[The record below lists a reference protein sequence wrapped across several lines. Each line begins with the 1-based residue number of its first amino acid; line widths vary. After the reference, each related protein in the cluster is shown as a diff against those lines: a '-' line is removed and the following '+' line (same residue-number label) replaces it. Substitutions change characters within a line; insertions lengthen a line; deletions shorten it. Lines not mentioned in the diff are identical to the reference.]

1 MRGIGMVRLD
11 DAVPARLKT
20 HGTTFEVLV
29 DPDGALALKRG
40 ERVNLEDILAVEDIF
55 ENASRGD
62 RSPEEDLQK
71 AFGTLEVLPIAEII
85 IKKGDIS
92 LTAEQRKQFI
102 ENKRRQVIEVIARNA
117 INPQTKTP
125 HPPGRIE
132 QAMTEARVNIDPTKS
147 IDELVKIAMKAIRP
161 LIPIRFEEVEV
172 AVKIPSAY
180 APKAYGEVAAYGK
193 LIREAWQ
200 NDGSWI
206 GVVQIPAGMQNE
218 FYALINRL
226 TKGEAETKLL
236 KH

>member
-1 MRGIGMVRLD
+1 MIRLD

-40 ERVNLEDILAVEDIF
+40 DRVNLEDILAVEDIF

-85 IKKGDIS
+85 IKKGEIS
-92 LTAEQRKQFI
+92 LTAEQRRQFI

-161 LIPIRFEEVEV
+161 LIPIRFELVEV

-193 LIREAWQ
+193 LSREAWQ

-206 GVVQIPAGMQNE
+206 GVVEIPAGMQTE

>member
-1 MRGIGMVRLD
+1 MVRLD

-40 ERVNLEDILAVEDIF
+40 DSVNLEDILAVEDIF

-71 AFGTLEVLPIAEII
+71 AFGTIEVLPIAQII
-85 IKKGDIS
+85 NRNGEIS
-92 LTAEQRKQFI
+92 LTPEQRKQFI

-147 IDELVKIAMKAIRP
+147 TDELVKITMKAIRP

-172 AVKIPSAY
+172 AVKIPASY
-180 APKAYGEVAAYGK
+180 APKAYGEVAAFGK
-193 LIREAWQ
+193 LTREAWQ
-200 NDGSWI
+200 NDGSWV
-206 GVVQIPAGMQNE
+206 GVVQIPAGMQTE
-218 FYALINRL
+218 FYDLVNRL

>member
-1 MRGIGMVRLD
+1 MVRLD

-40 ERVNLEDILAVEDIF
+40 EAVNIEDILAVEDVF

-71 AFGTLEVLPIAEII
+71 AFGTLDALAIAGII
-85 IKKGDIS
+85 IKKGEIS

-102 ENKRRQVIEVIARNA
+102 ENKRRQVIEIIARNA

-125 HPPGRIE
+125 HPPARIE
-132 QAMTEARVNIDPTKS
+132 QAMSEARVNIDPTKS
-147 IDELVKIAMKAIRP
+147 TDDLVKITMKAIRP

-172 AVKIPSAY
+172 AVKVPASY
-180 APKAYGEVAAYGK
+180 APKAYGEIAAFGK
-193 LIREAWQ
+193 LNREAWQ
-200 NDGSWI
+200 NNGSWI
-206 GVVQIPAGMQNE
+206 GVVQIPAGMQTD

>member
-1 MRGIGMVRLD
+1 MVRLE

-20 HGTTFEVLV
+20 HGTIFEVLV
-29 DPDGALALKRG
+29 EPDLALALKRG
-40 ERVNLEDILAVEDIF
+40 ESVDLEEILAVEDVF

-62 RSPEEDLQK
+62 RSPEEDLVK
-71 AFGTLEVLPIAEII
+71 AFGTTDPLAIAEAI
-85 IKKGDIS
+85 IKKGEIS
-92 LTAEQRKQFI
+92 LTAEQRKKFI
-102 ENKRRQVIEVIARNA
+102 ENKRRQVVEIIARNA

-125 HPPGRIE
+125 HPPARID

-147 IDELVKIAMKAIRP
+147 TDDLVKIAMKAIRP

-172 AVKIPSAY
+172 AVKVPAAY
-180 APKAYGEVAAYGK
+180 APKAYGEIAAFGK
-193 LIREAWQ
+193 LNREAWQ
-200 NDGSWI
+200 NNGSWI
-206 GVVQIPAGMQNE
+206 GVVQIPAGMQTD

>member
-1 MRGIGMVRLD
+1 M
-11 DAVPARLKT
+11 
-20 HGTTFEVLV
+20 E
-29 DPDGALALKRG
+29 
-40 ERVNLEDILAVEDIF
+40 EILAVEDIF

-62 RSPEEDLQK
+62 RSAEEDLQK
-71 AFGTLEVLPIAEII
+71 AFGTTDVTTIAEVI
-85 IKKGDIS
+85 IKKGEIS

-125 HPPGRIE
+125 HPPARIE
-132 QAMTEARVNIDPTKS
+132 QAMIEARVNIDPTKS
-147 IDELVKIAMKAIRP
+147 TDELVKIAMKAIRP

-172 AVKIPSAY
+172 AVKIPPSY
-180 APKAYGEVAAYGK
+180 APKAYGEVAAFGK
-193 LIREAWQ
+193 LNREAWQ
-200 NDGSWI
+200 NNGAWI
-206 GVVQIPAGMQNE
+206 GVVQIPAGMQTE

>member
-1 MRGIGMVRLD
+1 MVRLE

-29 DPDGALALKRG
+29 EPDLALALKRG
-40 ERVNLEDILAVEDIF
+40 DSINLEAILAVEDVF

-62 RSPEEDLQK
+62 RSPEEDLIK
-71 AFGTLEVLPIAEII
+71 AFGTTDTLAIAEVI
-85 IKKGDIS
+85 IKKGEIS
-92 LTAEQRKQFI
+92 LTAEQRKKFL
-102 ENKRRQVIEVIARNA
+102 ENKRRQVVEVIARNA

-125 HPPGRIE
+125 HPPARID
-132 QAMTEARVNIDPTKS
+132 QAMTEARVHIDPTKS
-147 IDELVKIAMKAIRP
+147 TDDLVKIAMKAIRP

-172 AVKIPSAY
+172 AVKVPAAY
-180 APKAYGEVAAYGK
+180 APKAYGEIAAFGK
-193 LIREAWQ
+193 LNREAWQ
-200 NDGSWI
+200 NNGSWI
-206 GVVQIPAGMQNE
+206 GVVQIPAGMQTD

>member
-1 MRGIGMVRLD
+1 MVRLD

-40 ERVNLEDILAVEDIF
+40 DRVNLEDILAVEDIF

-125 HPPGRIE
+125 HPPTRIE

-161 LIPIRFEEVEV
+161 LIPIRFELVEV
-172 AVKIPSAY
+172 AVKIPPAY
-180 APKAYGEVAAYGK
+180 APKAYGEVAAFGK
-193 LIREAWQ
+193 LSREAWQ

-206 GVVQIPAGMQNE
+206 GVVEIPAGMQTE

>member
-1 MRGIGMVRLD
+1 MVRLD

-40 ERVNLEDILAVEDIF
+40 DRVNLEDILAVEDIF

-206 GVVQIPAGMQNE
+206 GVVQIPAGMQTE

>member
-1 MRGIGMVRLD
+1 MVRLD

-20 HGTTFEVLV
+20 HGTIFEVLV

-40 ERVNLEDILAVEDIF
+40 DLVNLEDILAVEDIF

-62 RSPEEDLQK
+62 RSPEEDLKK

-102 ENKRRQVIEVIARNA
+102 ENKRRQVIEIIARNA

-125 HPPGRIE
+125 HPPTRID

-147 IDELVKIAMKAIRP
+147 TDELVKIAMKAIRP
-161 LIPIRFEEVEV
+161 LIPIRFETVEV

-180 APKAYGEVAAYGK
+180 APKAYGEVAAFGK
-193 LIREAWQ
+193 LNREAWQ
-200 NDGSWI
+200 NNGSWI
-206 GVVQIPAGMQNE
+206 GVVEIPAGMQTE

-226 TKGEAETKLL
+226 TKGESETKLL

>member
-1 MRGIGMVRLD
+1 MVRLD

-40 ERVNLEDILAVEDIF
+40 DRVNLEDILAVEDIF

-218 FYALINRL
+218 FYALVNRL
-226 TKGEAETKLL
+226 TRGEAETKLL

>member
-1 MRGIGMVRLD
+1 MVRLD

-40 ERVNLEDILAVEDIF
+40 DRVNLEDILAVEDIF

-62 RSPEEDLQK
+62 SSPEEDLQK

-125 HPPGRIE
+125 HPP
-132 QAMTEARVNIDPTKS
+132 
-147 IDELVKIAMKAIRP
+147 DEDRAGHDRGPRQYRP
-161 LIPIRFEEVEV
+161 HEIHR
-172 AVKIPSAY
+172 
-180 APKAYGEVAAYGK
+180 
-193 LIREAWQ
+193 
-200 NDGSWI
+200 
-206 GVVQIPAGMQNE
+206 
-218 FYALINRL
+218 
-226 TKGEAETKLL
+226 
-236 KH
+236 

>member
-1 MRGIGMVRLD
+1 MVRLD

-85 IKKGDIS
+85 IKKGEIS

-147 IDELVKIAMKAIRP
+147 TDELVKIAMKAIRP
-161 LIPIRFEEVEV
+161 LIPIRFEVVEV

-180 APKAYGEVAAYGK
+180 APKAYGEVAAFGK
-193 LIREAWQ
+193 LSREAWQ

-206 GVVQIPAGMQNE
+206 GVVEIPAGMQTE

-226 TKGEAETKLL
+226 TRGEAETKLI

>member
-1 MRGIGMVRLD
+1 MVRLD

-40 ERVNLEDILAVEDIF
+40 ESVNLEEILAVEDVF

-71 AFGTLEVLPIAEII
+71 AFGTTQALTIAEAI
-85 IKKGDIS
+85 IKKGEIS
-92 LTAEQRKQFI
+92 LTAEQRKQFT
-102 ENKRRQVIEVIARNA
+102 ENKRRQVIEIIPRNA
-117 INPQTKTP
+117 INPQTKTA
-125 HPPGRIE
+125 HPPGRID

-147 IDELVKIAMKAIRP
+147 TDELVKIAMKAIRP

-172 AVKIPSAY
+172 AVKIPPAY
-180 APKAYGEVAAYGK
+180 APKAYGEVAAFGK
-193 LIREAWQ
+193 LNREAWQ
-200 NDGSWI
+200 NNGAWI
-206 GVVQIPAGMQNE
+206 GVVQIPAGMQTE

>member
-1 MRGIGMVRLD
+1 MVRLD

-20 HGTTFEVLV
+20 HGATFEVLV

-40 ERVNLEDILAVEDIF
+40 EAVNVEDILAVEDVF

-71 AFGTLEVLPIAEII
+71 AFGTTDALAIAGII
-85 IKKGDIS
+85 IKKGEIS

-102 ENKRRQVIEVIARNA
+102 ENKRRQVIEIIARNA

-125 HPPGRIE
+125 HPPARIE
-132 QAMTEARVNIDPTKS
+132 QAMSEARVNIDPTKS
-147 IDELVKIAMKAIRP
+147 TDDLVKITMKAIRP

-172 AVKIPSAY
+172 AVKVPASY
-180 APKAYGEVAAYGK
+180 APKAYGEIAAFGK
-193 LIREAWQ
+193 LNREAWQ
-200 NDGSWI
+200 NNGSWI
-206 GVVQIPAGMQNE
+206 GVVQIPAGMQTD

>member
-1 MRGIGMVRLD
+1 MVRLD

-40 ERVNLEDILAVEDIF
+40 EAVNVEDILAVEDVF

-62 RSPEEDLQK
+62 RSPEDDLQK
-71 AFGTLEVLPIAEII
+71 AFGTTDALAIAGII
-85 IKKGDIS
+85 IKKGEIS

-102 ENKRRQVIEVIARNA
+102 ENKRRQVIEIIARNA

-125 HPPGRIE
+125 HPPARIE
-132 QAMTEARVNIDPTKS
+132 QAMSEARVNIDPTKS
-147 IDELVKIAMKAIRP
+147 TDDLVKITMKAIRP

-172 AVKIPSAY
+172 AVKVPATY
-180 APKAYGEVAAYGK
+180 APKAYGEIAAFGK
-193 LIREAWQ
+193 LNREAWQ
-200 NDGSWI
+200 NNGSWI
-206 GVVQIPAGMQNE
+206 GVVQIPAGMQTD

>member
-1 MRGIGMVRLD
+1 MVRLD

-40 ERVNLEDILAVEDIF
+40 ESVNLEEILAVEDVF

-71 AFGTLEVLPIAEII
+71 AFGTTEVLTIAESI
-85 IKKGDIS
+85 IKKGEIS

-125 HPPGRIE
+125 HPPTRIE
-132 QAMTEARVNIDPTKS
+132 QAMSEGPCQHRSHKS
-147 IDELVKIAMKAIRP
+147 TDELVKIAMKAIRP

-172 AVKIPSAY
+172 AVKIPPSY
-180 APKAYGEVAAYGK
+180 APKAYGEVAAFGK
-193 LIREAWQ
+193 LNREAWQ
-200 NDGSWI
+200 NNGAWI
-206 GVVQIPAGMQNE
+206 GVVQIPAGMQTE

>member
-1 MRGIGMVRLD
+1 MVRLD

-40 ERVNLEDILAVEDIF
+40 EAVNIEDILAVEDVF

-71 AFGTLEVLPIAEII
+71 AFGTSDALEIAGII
-85 IKKGDIS
+85 IKKGEIS

-102 ENKRRQVIEVIARNA
+102 ESKRRQVIEVIARNA

-125 HPPGRIE
+125 HPPARIE
-132 QAMTEARVNIDPTKS
+132 QAMSEARVNIDPTKS
-147 IDELVKIAMKAIRP
+147 LDDLVKITMKAIRP
-161 LIPIRFEEVEV
+161 LIPIRFEEIEV
-172 AVKIPSAY
+172 AVKVPASY
-180 APKAYGEVAAYGK
+180 APKAYGEIAAFGK
-193 LIREAWQ
+193 LNREAWQ
-200 NDGSWI
+200 NNGSWI
-206 GVVQIPAGMQNE
+206 GVVQIPAGMQTD

>member
-1 MRGIGMVRLD
+1 MVRLD

-40 ERVNLEDILAVEDIF
+40 EAVNIEDILAVEDVF

-71 AFGTLEVLPIAEII
+71 AFGTLDALAIAEII
-85 IKKGDIS
+85 IKKGEIS

-102 ENKRRQVIEVIARNA
+102 ENKRRQVIEIIARNA

-125 HPPGRIE
+125 HPPARIE
-132 QAMTEARVNIDPTKS
+132 QAMSEARVNIDPTKS
-147 IDELVKIAMKAIRP
+147 TDDLVKITMKAIRP
-161 LIPIRFEEVEV
+161 LIPIRFEEIEV
-172 AVKIPSAY
+172 AVKVPASY
-180 APKAYGEVAAYGK
+180 APKAYGEIAAFGK
-193 LIREAWQ
+193 LNREAWQ
-200 NDGSWI
+200 NNGSWI
-206 GVVQIPAGMQNE
+206 GVVQIPAGMQTE